1 MSNSAGLLSRIDVYR
16 PIPHVVSPQIDS
28 LRGLSAIVVLLA
40 HANQVFISPSYHGLY
55 AIFGVIAQSAVMVFF
70 VLSGFLIGKSLTR
83 NASSENGFNLVRYA
97 TDRANRIFPPLVF
110 SIIVVL
116 ILYFAAPYTFSTGTN
131 SFIDASQFMAR
142 QGFNVDA
149 TSIVGSLF
157 FLNGFL
163 TENIS
168 VNGPLWSL
176 SFEVWYYI
184 AAGAIFFYRGPKRVI
199 VFAAIM
205 CLLGALNKLFIF
217 YSVVW
222 FSGLAVCILDN
233 NKIFYKKLSIIICAA
248 FGLPAIALAAYY
260 TYSFIGN
267 TSPNQTD
274 IKLIFVFNFLFGIS
288 ASAALHM
295 LVNGL
300 IKIKPILPRTS
311 AFSYTLYVIHFPII
325 LFVYGTTQT
334 LILNNTLFSF
344 VVAAISAAFCIL
356 LARLVARHIETAKP
370 FSALKAPKV
379 SPI

>member
-1 MSNSAGLLSRIDVYR
+1 MSNLAGLLSRLDVYR
-16 PIPHVVSPQIDS
+16 PIPQVVSPQIDS

-83 NASSENGFNLVRYA
+83 NASSENGFNLTRYA
-97 TDRANRIFPPLVF
+97 TDRANRIFPPLAF

-116 ILYFAAPYTFSTGTN
+116 ILFFAAPYIFPTGTN
-131 SFIDASQFMAR
+131 NFIDASQFMAR

-157 FLNGFL
+157 FLNGFF

-168 VNGPLWSL
+168 ANGPLWSL

-184 AAGAIFFYRGPKRVI
+184 AAGVIFFYRGPKRVI

-222 FSGLAVCILDN
+222 FSGLAVCILHN
-233 NKIFYKKLSIIICAA
+233 NKIFHKKASIIICVAS
-248 FGLPAIALAAYY
+248 GLTATALAAYY
-260 TYSFIGN
+260 TYSFAGN

-274 IKLIFVFNFLFGIS
+274 IKLIFVFNFFFGIS

-300 IKIKPILPRTS
+300 IKIKSILPGTS
-311 AFSYTLYVIHFPII
+311 VFSYTLYVIHFPII

-334 LILNNTLFSF
+334 LILNNTLYSF

-356 LARLVARHIETAKP
+356 LASLVARHIETAKP
-370 FSALKAPKV
+370 FSALRASKV